1 MPNRARGMPTSRKTP
16 RAKRIKWIAATT
28 AVTGLLTG
36 WVGIQAAER
45 PPSPPRSVTTHD
57 APGVKSTAA
66 NPPQPVD
73 AEVTVTSTQGAAQ
86 DTSPPQPA
94 G

>member
-1 MPNRARGMPTSRKTP
+1 M
-16 RAKRIKWIAATT
+16 
-28 AVTGLLTG
+28 
-36 WVGIQAAER
+36 
-45 PPSPPRSVTTHD
+45 TTHD
-57 APGVKSTAA
+57 APGAKSTAA